1 MKKRHV
7 ELTPADQE
15 QLEHLLAG
23 GISKVRVI
31 KRATGLLELNR
42 GKTLGAAAATLG
54 VSGATIAQWRNTYK
68 EKGLRCLE
76 DAPRSG
82 RPIEIE
88 GGQRA
93 KITAL
98 ACSQAP
104 EGHARWTLRLLA
116 DKVVELGY
124 CAAISHTEVATILK
138 KTNLNPTSK
147 GRGAWGR
154 SPARF

>member
-1 MKKRHV
+1 MRGRQI
-7 ELTPADQE
+7 ELTPTDQAY
-15 QLEHLLAG
+15 LERLLG
-23 GISKVRVI
+23 GGASKARVF

-42 GKTLGAAAATLG
+42 GKTVSAVATTLSVSRPTVAA
-54 VSGATIAQWRNTYK
+54 WRDGYK
-68 EKGLRCLE
+68 ESGLRCLE

-82 RPIEIE
+82 RPIEID

-124 CAAISHTEVATILK
+124 CEQISHTEVASILK
-138 KTNLNPTSK
+138 ATKSSLILRRP
-147 GRGAWGR
+147 GAWGR
-154 SPARF
+154 